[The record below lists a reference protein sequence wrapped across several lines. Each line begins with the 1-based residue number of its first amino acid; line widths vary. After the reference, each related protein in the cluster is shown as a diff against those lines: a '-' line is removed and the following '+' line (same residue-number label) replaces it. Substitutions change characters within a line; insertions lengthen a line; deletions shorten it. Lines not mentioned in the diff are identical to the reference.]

1 MKCLVLA
8 LLLSATIPSPC
19 QSTPQHSID
28 PDQIFQ
34 MPRQFQVAPRDF
46 SKPPAFKAPLQV
58 MPLPQVVTLGHAPK
72 VGDPH
77 LDSDII
83 HRPPRESFAQ
93 QQQRT
98 PLAGALYP
106 NLKLLPVETAR
117 LDATPTA
124 PNK

>member
-1 MKCLVLA
+1 MKCLVPA
-8 LLLSATIPSPC
+8 LLLSATIPSFC
-19 QSTPQHSID
+19 QSTPQHCID

-34 MPRQFQVAPRDF
+34 MPAQFHQAPRDF
-46 SKPPAFKAPLQV
+46 SKPPVFKAPLQIRF
-58 MPLPQVVTLGHAPK
+58 LPRVVIPSHAPK
-72 VGDPH
+72 VGDPR

-83 HRPPRESFAQ
+83 HRPPPKSFA

-98 PLAGALYP
+98 PLAGAFYP

-117 LDATPTA
+117 LDATPAT